1 MVSMMDVESNRQ
13 ICDNNVILSQSAV
26 SQKSIDLDLSIK
38 SPTSPTSARET
49 SLDQQCTSSVSSPP
63 SVSSV
68 TSFTATV
75 ITVPPAGSIA
85 NTTKNNV
92 TDTELAKKA
101 MKLDLVDAT
110 SSGSLRGNR
119 NPVGSISTASSS
131 ASVNASATSTT
142 QSSTSISA
150 VTTTTAIIMKHH
162 HHKLKERTFSDEIGS
177 PKSPASTT
185 GMGVDRSALMF
196 TRQNSLT
203 IPVEVV
209 DDRKA
214 LRDALYQGIF
224 HRHRR
229 TIFAVGS
236 FLRMLKS
243 KNSSYNTIR
252 SSSEGEDDTR

>member
-1 MVSMMDVESNRQ
+1 MVSSMDVESSKQ
-13 ICDNNVILSQSAV
+13 SCDNHVILSQSAV

-38 SPTSPTSARET
+38 SPTSPTAAHCTILEQAAGA
-49 SLDQQCTSSVSSPP
+49 SLVSSPP
-63 SVSSV
+63 PVSS
-68 TSFTATV
+68 TTV
-75 ITVPPAGSIA
+75 ITSTIVAVSPVGSNA
-85 NTTKNNV
+85 STTKNNAND
-92 TDTELAKKA
+92 TDLAKKA

-110 SSGSLRGNR
+110 TTGNLRTNW
-119 NPVGSISTASSS
+119 NPVASISTASSS
-131 ASVNASATSTT
+131 TSVNASAASTAT
-142 QSSTSISA
+142 HSSTSTSA

-162 HHKLKERTFSDEIGS
+162 HHKLKERTFSDEVGS

-185 GMGVDRSALMF
+185 
-196 TRQNSLT
+196 
-203 IPVEVV
+203 EVV

-243 KNSSYNTIR
+243 RNSSYNTIR